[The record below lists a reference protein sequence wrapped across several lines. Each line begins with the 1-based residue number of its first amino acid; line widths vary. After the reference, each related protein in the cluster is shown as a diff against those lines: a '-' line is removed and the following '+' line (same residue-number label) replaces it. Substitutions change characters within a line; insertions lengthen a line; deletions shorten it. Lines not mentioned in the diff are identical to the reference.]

1 MMEAASVLQPSQAH
15 FQGEDNPSV
24 TPRLQAGLYLV
35 SPSEGRMMTMN
46 TRKKKHLCM
55 VS

>member
-1 MMEAASVLQPSQAH
+1 M
-15 FQGEDNPSV
+15 
-24 TPRLQAGLYLV
+24 TPGPYLV

-55 VS
+55 VSWFSLDLGKGGKKRTLHSSAARQQAG

>member
-1 MMEAASVLQPSQAH
+1 MCHRWLKQLLSLNQRRGVQR
-15 FQGEDNPSV
+15 D
-24 TPRLQAGLYLV
+24 PRLPAGPYLV